1 MKELIYQAVLN
12 RRITLFFV
20 AAITLYGLVSYYFL
34 PKQENPDLDPTIA
47 LVTAIYPGALPED
60 MEKLVT
66 EKIEDAVSEIRGFDS
81 VRSYSKNSIS
91 IVLVYIRSDADRE
104 KSWLD
109 LRQKMDD
116 LYPELPQG
124 CWKPELNT
132 KLGETAGLM
141 ISFSGGNYTY
151 DQLEAYADIFK
162 ERLRRIKGVVRFE
175 LAGKIDRVVRVTADA
190 ARLNQHRLSLE
201 DLWKLLQAQ
210 NIEIPSGAIASDG
223 STINVSVPGKFAS
236 LRDIENTVIDV
247 STVDGS
253 IVRLRD
259 VATVS
264 MGLDD
269 EASKIRR
276 NGKEAVILAGYFEE
290 KRNVLII
297 GDEVRAAI
305 EEVKRSLPDDLT
317 VDEVL
322 YQPDDVRQ
330 AVNDFMSNLLEGM
343 LFVIIVVFVGMGFRN
358 AMVVATAIPLSI
370 LFSYIAMGFFGI
382 KVHQIST
389 VALIIALGMLVDNA
403 IVISDAIQVKIDAG
417 IDRVKAA
424 YEGTVEVAVP
434 VFTSTLT
441 TVAGYYPLMLLP
453 GNIGQYV
460 LSVPQLVI
468 IALSA
473 SYLVAMF
480 VTPTMAVLWFR
491 PSGGGTE
498 RPQPV
503 RRLFER
509 LLTKGLDRPVAALLI
524 VLGITL
530 SALAL
535 GGLFLPIRF
544 FPNAD
549 KNIVAINISS
559 EIAELADTEKVV
571 RQVEEVLR
579 GEPEVTEMTTV
590 IGDDL
595 PKFYVTM
602 FPQPP
607 SKEYGQ
613 AMFRVDLEK
622 GGRFADNERF
632 GYHLQQKLDA
642 TVTGGSAK
650 VKILQQ
656 AEPMDAPVMFRL
668 TGKDLRRL
676 LTVSR
681 TLQDELRTVPGLMNV
696 RDNAASERFEYTV
709 KVDEE
714 VATSLGIVKYDV
726 QRQINLALRGDKA
739 SVYRTGGNEFDI
751 IVESDIDSVEELG
764 NLAIK
769 STIAGNK
776 VLLKQIAEIT
786 LTSKMDYIYRFDKEH
801 SVSVLADV
809 APGYGAPEITARFM
823 HEALPRLDTA
833 GVRVVHD
840 GEMKNIIDNFTNLAI
855 AALAA
860 LLFNYLILLLE
871 FKSFLQPLIILTTV
885 PLSVIGALMG
895 LLIFG
900 QPFSFTAFLGIT
912 SLIGVVVNNAIL
924 LMEYINDEKG
934 KGHDLKKACVEAVAR
949 RYRPIMLS
957 NVTTVMGLV
966 PLATSG
972 SQLFGPMS
980 IAQMSGLLVATL
992 LTLVVIPI
1000 VYYRA
1005 VTTMNAYREQW
1016 KGGAS

>member
-1 MKELIYQAVLN
+1 MRDIIHQALVH
-12 RRITLFFV
+12 RKVTLFFV
-20 AAITLYGLVSYYFL
+20 LALTIYGLVSYYFL

-47 LVTAIYPGALPED
+47 LVTAVYPGALPED

-91 IVLVYIRSDADRE
+91 IVIVYIKPDADRE

-116 LYPELPQG
+116 LYPKLPQG
-124 CWKPELNT
+124 CWKPEINT
-132 KLGETAGLM
+132 RLGETAGLI
-141 ISFSGGNYTY
+141 ISFSGERYTY
-151 DQLEAYADIFK
+151 DQLEAYAELFK
-162 ERLRRIKGVVRFE
+162 ERLRRIKGIVRFE
-175 LAGKIDRVVRVTADA
+175 IAGKIDRVVRVTADI

-210 NIEIPSGAIASDG
+210 NIEIPAGAIERDG
-223 STINVSVPGKFAS
+223 VTVNVSVPGKFTS

-247 STVDGS
+247 SSADGS

-264 MGLDD
+264 MGLKD

-276 NGKEAVILAGYFEE
+276 NGRPAVVLAGYFEE
-290 KRNVLII
+290 KRNILII

-305 EEVKRSLPDDLT
+305 EEVKRTLPADL
-317 VDEVL
+317 VVGEVL
-322 YQPDDVRQ
+322 YQPDDVRK
-330 AVNDFMSNLLEGM
+330 AVRDFMSNLIEGM
-343 LFVIIVVFVGMGFRN
+343 LFVILVVFLGMGFRN

-370 LFSYIAMGFFGI
+370 LATYIVMGFTGI

-403 IVISDAIQVKIDAG
+403 VVISDAIQVKLDAG
-417 IDRVKAA
+417 VERLKAA
-424 YEGTVEVAVP
+424 FEGTIEVAIP

-441 TVAGYYPLMLLP
+441 TVAGFFPLLLLP
-453 GNIGQYV
+453 GNVGQYV
-460 LSVPQLVI
+460 ISVPQLVI
-468 IALSA
+468 ISLIA

-480 VTPTMAVLWFR
+480 VTPTMAVIWFR
-491 PSGGGTE
+491 PEGRASE
-498 RPQPV
+498 RTGAV
-503 RRLFER
+503 RRLFQH
-509 LLTKGLDRPVAALLI
+509 LLAKGLDRPVAALLI
-524 VLGITL
+524 VLVIVL
-530 SALAL
+530 AALAL

-549 KNIVAINISS
+549 KDIIAIDITS

-571 RQVEEVLR
+571 RQVEDILHDQ
-579 GEPEVTEMTTV
+579 PEVTEMTTV
-590 IGDDL
+590 VGDDL

-602 FPQPP
+602 MPRPP

-622 GGRFADNERF
+622 TGRFRDNEAF
-632 GYHLQQKLDA
+632 GYHLQRELDA
-642 TVTGGSAK
+642 RVTGGSAK

-656 AEPMDAPVMFRL
+656 AEPMDAPVMFRV
-668 TGKDLRRL
+668 TGDDLERVRAVSRRL
-676 LTVSR
+676 QEEMR
-681 TLQDELRTVPGLMNV
+681 AMPELMNV
-696 RDNAASERFEYTV
+696 RDNGAGERLEYTV
-709 KVDEE
+709 KVDDE

-739 SVYRTGGNEFDI
+739 SVFRSGGEEYEI
-751 IVESDIDSVEELG
+751 IVESGITSVEELE

-769 STIAGNK
+769 SSVAGNK
-776 VLLKQIAEIT
+776 VLLKQIATVT
-786 LTSKMDYIYRFDKEH
+786 LTPKTDYIYRFDKER
-801 SVSVLADV
+801 SLSALADMR
-809 APGYGAPEITARFM
+809 PGYGASEATVRFM
-823 HEALPRLDTA
+823 REVLPRIDTS

-840 GEMKNIIDNFTNLAI
+840 GEMKNIIDNFSNLGI

-860 LLFNYLILLLE
+860 IFFNYLILLLE
-871 FKSFLQPLIILTTV
+871 FKSLLQPFIILTTV
-885 PLSVIGALMG
+885 PLSVVGAVLG
-895 LLIFG
+895 LLAFG

-924 LMEYINDEKG
+924 LMEFINAEKA
-934 KGHDLKKACVEAVAR
+934 KGHDLKKACIEAVAR

-957 NVTTVMGLV
+957 NITTVMGLV

-972 SQLFGPMS
+972 SQLFTPMS
-980 IAQMSGLLVATL
+980 VAQMSGLLIATL

-1000 VYYRA
+1000 VYFRAETTFGSYRSY
-1005 VTTMNAYREQW
+1005 NR
-1016 KGGAS
+1016 GGVA